1 MHHARFLFICS
12 NNLTKDNHLAYN
24 VRTELNCVRAISDF
38 NLREDVKMPDINLDF
53 TINIGTA
60 EPISIKALGFQTES
74 IDTAALKQTIEQ
86 NIARMYG
93 AGVQLNILQNI
104 CCEVKLSAD
113 QPSNGTK
120 VQSVHST
127 ILLRTINQDVV
138 RTCVITAIESE
149 GIKKQSRI
157 ATSTSKLGA
166 PAFRPP
172 PPPPPPPRK
181 VSEPAVRPPPPPPPR
196 NVSPP
201 TVNSNVRSLA
211 RRRCAI
217 SGIKPYDES
226 SYDESITCSLTLIK
240 TGEKELTSLDI
251 LDNNNRLYI
260 YMNLKGQIQFKLEYN
275 DSNKAAISKL
285 LEDPAWLSDHQ
296 PGYTPSDLNSLSL
309 DNEDLYLSE
318 RDLTVLN
325 RAMTEGYSLDK
336 VSEKTIDAVLGCVST
351 CIDTYV
357 TRAAKKCDSEAKS
370 TSSNNNATHE
380 TQTNAGRAAM
390 KAKRDSFAPIYNAI
404 FKANREAVAGGGKE
418 VEETSSKGKASP
430 PVGDETVGEGV
441 NKTLQTEKRMVA
453 ATKIQRRFR
462 SMRYLNKWM
471 RLINGGKAL
480 LAEVLAESS
489 HGRSVLIDL
498 PNGVSNN
505 DTLIPIIEWFSL
517 QGIDLNKE
525 MKLPFL
531 GRKGEQAKLTR
542 KCAHKDAS
550 TVSTESRSV
559 NCWSSGRM
567 NDDMAIVSIDTP
579 NMRYTQ
585 EQITELFLLINRVG
599 IDVSNVH
606 LRAEEETVRIF
617 EVVRAAA
624 LDAQQ
629 QPFDTS
635 ILVGQDET
643 HNPEPA
649 SRGFSFAML
658 LSFMADNP
666 VKTIAGV
673 LVIVAGVTASLMS
686 LGVIPACVAFA
697 GCVAMVASALSV
709 SSGTATGIVGGVAL
723 SAAVLTAGAGLY
735 CSLFHQSSNHDA
747 GAPGQDAQLPS
758 NRNSAEA

>member
-1 MHHARFLFICS
+1 
-12 NNLTKDNHLAYN
+12 
-24 VRTELNCVRAISDF
+24 
-38 NLREDVKMPDINLDF
+38 MPDINLDF

-60 EPISIKALGFQTES
+60 EPISIKALQFQTVS
-74 IDTAALKQTIEQ
+74 IDTAVLKQTIEQ

-93 AGVQLNILQNI
+93 AGVELDIQQNI

-113 QPSNGTK
+113 QPSNDTK
-120 VQSVHST
+120 VKGVHST
-127 ILLRTINQDVV
+127 TLLREINQDLV
-138 RTCVITAIESE
+138 RTFVIAAIESE

-157 ATSTSKLGA
+157 ATSTSNLGA
-166 PAFRPP
+166 PDFRPPPPPRNVRPAFRPPPPPPRNGSAPTVRPP
-172 PPPPPPPRK
+172 PPPPPPPRNG
-181 VSEPAVRPPPPPPPR
+181 SA
-196 NVSPP
+196 P
-201 TVNSNVRSLA
+201 TVSSLA
-211 RRRCAI
+211 RRRGAI
-217 SGIKPYDES
+217 SGIKPYNES

-240 TGEKELTSLDI
+240 TGEKDLNSLDI

-285 LEDPAWLSDHQ
+285 LEDPAWLSDDQ
-296 PGYTPSDLNSLSL
+296 PEYALSDLNSLSL
-309 DNEDLYLSE
+309 ADDDLYLSE
-318 RDLTVLN
+318 RDLVALK
-325 RAMTEGYSLDK
+325 RAMTEGFSLDK

-380 TQTNAGRAAM
+380 AQTNAGRAAM
-390 KAKRDSFAPIYNAI
+390 KARLESFAPTFNAI
-404 FKANREAVAGGGKE
+404 FNANRDAVAGGGKE
-418 VEETSSKGKASP
+418 VEETSSTGKASP

-441 NKTLQTEKRMVA
+441 NKTLQTERSMDA
-453 ATKIQRRFR
+453 AKKIQRRFR
-462 SMRYLNKWM
+462 SMRNLNKWM
-471 RLINGGKAL
+471 RLINERKSV

-489 HGRSVLIDL
+489 HERSVLIDL
-498 PNGVSNN
+498 PGDFELPLMNGVSNN

-517 QGIDLNKE
+517 KGIDLNKE

-531 GRKGEQAKLTR
+531 GCKVEQAKLTR
-542 KCAHKDAS
+542 KCDHTDGS

-559 NCWSSGRM
+559 NCWSSGTM

-585 EQITELFLLINRVG
+585 EQIKELFFLINRVG

-606 LRAEEETVRIF
+606 LHAEEETVRIF
-617 EVVRAAA
+617 EGVRAAA

-635 ILVGQDET
+635 TLVGQGEN

-747 GAPGQDAQLPS
+747 GAPGQDAHLPL

>member
-1 MHHARFLFICS
+1 
-12 NNLTKDNHLAYN
+12 
-24 VRTELNCVRAISDF
+24 VRAISDF

-53 TINIGTA
+53 TITIGTA
-60 EPISIKALGFQTES
+60 EPISIKALRFQTVS

-93 AGVQLNILQNI
+93 AGVELDIRQNI

-113 QPSNGTK
+113 QPSNVTK
-120 VQSVHST
+120 VHST
-127 ILLRTINQDVV
+127 TLLRKINQDVV
-138 RTCVITAIESE
+138 RTCVIAAIESE

-157 ATSTSKLGA
+157 ATSTSNLGA
-166 PAFRPP
+166 PAFRPQP
-172 PPPPPPPRK
+172 P
-181 VSEPAVRPPPPPPPR
+181 PPPPPPPR
-196 NVSPP
+196 NVSAP
-201 TVNSNVRSLA
+201 TVRPPPPRNVSAPTVYSNVRSLA
-211 RRRCAI
+211 RRRGAI
-217 SGIKPYDES
+217 SGIKPYNES

-240 TGEKELTSLDI
+240 TGERELKSLDI
-251 LDNNNRLYI
+251 FDNNNRLYI
-260 YMNLKGQIQFKLEYN
+260 YMNLNGQIQFKLEYN
-275 DSNKAAISKL
+275 DSNKAAINKL
-285 LEDPAWLSDHQ
+285 LEDPAWLSDDQ
-296 PGYTPSDLNSLSL
+296 PGYAPSDLNSLSL
-309 DNEDLYLSE
+309 DNEDLYLS
-318 RDLTVLN
+318 DLDLMVLK
-325 RAMTEGYSLDK
+325 RAMTEGCSLDE
-336 VSEKTIDAVLGCVST
+336 VSKKTIDAVLGCVST

-357 TRAAKKCDSEAKS
+357 TRAAKKYDSEAKS

-380 TQTNAGRAAM
+380 AQTNAMRAAM
-390 KAKRDSFAPIYNAI
+390 KARLESFALIYN
-404 FKANREAVAGGGKE
+404 ANREAVAGGGEE

-430 PVGDETVGEGV
+430 PVGDETVGERV
-441 NKTLQTEKRMVA
+441 NKTLQTENRMA
-453 ATKIQRRFR
+453 AAKKIQRRFR
-462 SMRYLNKWM
+462 SKRNLNKWM
-471 RLINGGKAL
+471 GLINGGKSL
-480 LAEVLAESS
+480 LAGVLADSS
-489 HGRSVLIDL
+489 HERRVLIDL
-498 PNGVSNN
+498 PDDFELPLMNGVSNN

-531 GRKGEQAKLTR
+531 GRKVGQAKLTI
-542 KCAHKDAS
+542 KCAYTDGS

-559 NCWSSGRM
+559 NRWSSGTM
-567 NDDMAIVSIDTP
+567 NTDMAIVSIDTP

-585 EQITELFLLINRVG
+585 EQIKELFFLINRVG

-617 EVVRAAA
+617 EGVRAAAA

-629 QPFDTS
+629 QPFDTL
-635 ILVGQDET
+635 ILVGQDED

-747 GAPGQDAQLPS
+747 GAPGQDAQLPL